1 MREFFFLIIMRKRFE
16 KAYRRESR
24 LNQIRNAIAGSSLK
38 FYLANRA
45 KESENGVGLA
55 DDIGLGAI

>member
-1 MREFFFLIIMRKRFE
+1 MRKRFE